1 MKRLLA
7 ALTAGALG
15 AALGGWLGWRGAGDL
30 PTDAEARA
38 LVAAAVPDPPA
49 EFVERYDVLFGHR
62 EAGPGAAVFG
72 SDEYRTGYAVVSVN
86 VPADGFGALA
96 GRARAGFAAQGWAI
110 EEYGELFA
118 AVRDDWSVHAYPA
131 TRCTP
136 EDTDA
141 CGSEVTARS
150 GALGLQFERT
160 PPAAVL
166 PLAVTGWL
174 LGLLAGWFGMG
185 LLTIRHTGLLGTGLA
200 LMLPATVFVTLG
212 LVVEPGFLWEP
223 YMGELFRP
231 FALLGGLC
239 LVAVIGLSVVRR
251 PVPATRD

>member
-7 ALTAGALG
+7 ALTIAALG

-30 PTDAEARA
+30 PADAEARA
-38 LVAAAVPDPPA
+38 LVAAAVTDPSA
-49 EFVERYDVLFGHR
+49 EFVERYDVLFGHQ
-62 EAGPGAAVFG
+62 ESGPGAAVVG
-72 SDEYRTGYAVVSVN
+72 SDEYKTGYAVVSVN
-86 VPADGFGALA
+86 VPADGFDALA
-96 GRARAGFAAQGWAI
+96 ARARAGFAEQGWDI

-141 CGSEVTARS
+141 CGSEVMVRA

-166 PLAVTGWL
+166 PLAVIGWL
-174 LGLLAGWFGMG
+174 LGLLAGWFGMT
-185 LLTIRHTGLLGTGLA
+185 LLKPRHTGLLWTGLV
-200 LMLPATVFVTLG
+200 LMLPATVVVTLG
-212 LVVEPGFLWEP
+212 LVVEPGMLWEP

-239 LVAVIGLSVVRR
+239 LIAALGLVVVRR
-251 PVPATRD
+251 KVPATHD